1 MIKTFKLKKQT
12 MMKQYRINKTTIWV
26 EDHCNGK
33 NEKYVL
39 PNYEVQVKFAGIWVT
54 VKPFYDEDEDYA
66 KNCAN
71 ELLDKLN
78 EKI

>member
-1 MIKTFKLKKQT
+1 

-39 PNYEVQVKFAGIWVT
+39 PNYEVQVKFAGIW
-54 VKPFYDEDEDYA
+54 
-66 KNCAN
+66 NS
-71 ELLDKLN
+71 
-78 EKI
+78 